1 MNTENYKLNEPS
13 KEQIEAIISLKD
25 NNIIVD
31 SVAGSGKT
39 TLCLHIAKCYQ
50 EEDILLLTY
59 NAKLKMET
67 RHKVELLGINNMEVH
82 SYHSFCVKYY
92 DHECI
97 TDAKMIQLLKREDL
111 KPKRLISY
119 QKIILDEAQDMSPLY
134 YELICHILKD
144 NGQKIKLCVL
154 GDKNQSIFK
163 FNNADERYITL
174 GNRIFNNL
182 YIENKWKL
190 HKLSHSFRITN
201 EMANFLNQCFLSE
214 NRLIAKKSNKKP
226 KYIICDTFGDF
237 KGDSNFYKSKKNN
250 DDKVFE
256 EVMRFL
262 YNGYIYDDIFI
273 LAPSLKSKQSP
284 ARILAN
290 KLSENGIPIF
300 VPVSDEE
307 KLDDDLLRGKIV
319 FSTFHQVKGL
329 ERKVVLVFNM
339 DKSYFEF
346 YNKDVNPA
354 LCPNEIYVACTRA
367 QEQLILIHH
376 YQNDFMP
383 FLDKT
388 KLEKYC
394 EYDSDRLHLKKK
406 SEKNIDT
413 NVTDLIKHLPV
424 EVLQK
429 CLTFFDIEVV
439 QQPHTKINIPLK
451 TKQQNLYEG
460 VTEITG
466 IAIPTYF
473 EFIKKGKMTIYDRCK
488 DSLSGIEDKS
498 TASKSLF
505 SDEPKIL
512 QSDVEENADLVLLKK
527 IDFKNLQTKDIL
539 YISNLWN
546 SLKTGYIFKV
556 NQIQKYDWLSKENLD
571 LCMERLD
578 KLVSNKLDTEVKFE
592 LENNMSSRNPELK
605 NRKMIGIIDCID
617 KNNIWEFKCVAQ
629 LEDEHKIQLAIY
641 MYLYKKENLKKKNTL
656 IFNLMNLSINELED
670 DNEKKKKELNKK
682 IKKSEEQLNFIEAM
696 KINFDCNDSPA
707 HQIEHMIDIL
717 VNDKVYHNC
726 IIKKIYEDENKYGII
741 LNDGKSKKKIHHDDI
756 IRNYTLERMYMK
768 MEKDILDL
776 TVNIEKMKTEI
787 KHLDEKQKEKNN
799 KKEEEEMHY
808 YLYNILDGHML
819 EIKSDMK
826 KLESL
831 VDYIIDIKFFTKN
844 FIKDDEFIAKNEQ
857 IKNKIIN

>member
-1 MNTENYKLNEPS
+1 MSLNEYQLKDPS
-13 KEQIEAIISLKD
+13 KEQLDAILSLKN

-50 EEDILLLTY
+50 EDEILLLTY

-67 RHKVELLGINNMEVH
+67 RHKVELLAINNMEVH

-97 TDAKMIQLLKREDL
+97 TDAKMIQLLKKDDL
-111 KPKRLISY
+111 QPKRRINY

-134 YELICHILKD
+134 FELVTHILKD
-144 NGQKIKLCVL
+144 NHQNIKLCIL

-174 GNRIFNNL
+174 GDKLFVNK
-182 YIENKWKL
+182 YIENKWKM

-201 EMANFLNQCFLSE
+201 EMAKFLNECFLGE
-214 NRLIAKKSNKKP
+214 NRLKALKTNKKP
-226 KYIICDTFGDF
+226 KYIICDTFGDYMNDSFQF
-237 KGDSNFYKSKKNN
+237 KRKANN
-250 DDKVFE
+250 EDKIFD
-256 EVMRFL
+256 EVMKLL
-262 YNGYIYDDIFI
+262 YGGYIYEDIFI

-300 VPVSDEE
+300 VPVSDEQ
-307 KLDDDLLRGKIV
+307 KLDEDLLNGKIV

-329 ERKVVLVFNM
+329 ERKVVFVFNM
-339 DKSYFEF
+339 DKSYFEY

-354 LCPNEIYVACTRA
+354 ICPNEIYVACTRA
-367 QEQLILIHH
+367 QEHLFLIHH

-388 KLEKYC
+388 KLERFC
-394 EYDSDRLHLKKK
+394 EFESDRLHLKKK

-424 EVLQK
+424 EVMEK
-429 CLTFFDIEVV
+429 CLTFIDIEVK
-439 QQPHTKINIPLK
+439 QEPQIKINISLK

-460 VTEITG
+460 VSEITG

-473 EFIKKGKMTIYDRCK
+473 EFLKTNKMTIYDRCK
-488 DSLSGIEDKS
+488 ESLSGIEDKS

-505 SDEPKIL
+505 SEAPKV
-512 QSDVEENADLVLLKK
+512 QNSDVEDNADLVLLKK

-556 NQIQKYDWLSKENLD
+556 NQIQKYDWLSKDNLD
-571 LCMERLD
+571 LCMERMN
-578 KLVSNKLDTEVKFE
+578 KLVSNKLKTEVKYE
-592 LENNMSSRNPELK
+592 LENNMTSKNPELK

-617 KNNIWEFKCVAQ
+617 NNNIWEFKCVSQ

-641 MYLYKKENLKKKNTL
+641 MYLYKKEINKKKNT
-656 IFNLMNLSINELED
+656 IFFNLMNFNDNELED
-670 DNEKKKKELNKK
+670 DPEKKINTINKK
-682 IKKSEEQLNFIEAM
+682 IKKSEEQLMFIEAM
-696 KINFDCNDSPA
+696 KMNFDCNDSPA
-707 HQIEHMIDIL
+707 HQIDHMIDIL
-717 VNDKVYHNC
+717 VNDTVYNNC
-726 IIKKIYEDENKYGII
+726 VIKKIYEEENRYGII
-741 LNDGKSKKKIHHDDI
+741 LNDGKTKKKIHHDDI
-756 IRNYTLERMYMK
+756 IRNYTLEKMYMK

-776 TVNIEKMKTEI
+776 TINIDKMNKEI
-787 KHLDEKQKEKNN
+787 KHLEEKIKN
-799 KKEEEEMHY
+799 KIREDDQLHF
-808 YLYNILDGHML
+808 YLYNVLDGHML
-819 EIKSDMK
+819 ELKSDLTR
-826 KLESL
+826 LEAL

-844 FIKDDEFIAKNEQ
+844 FIKDEEFIVKNEL
-857 IKNKIIN
+857 IKNKIIK